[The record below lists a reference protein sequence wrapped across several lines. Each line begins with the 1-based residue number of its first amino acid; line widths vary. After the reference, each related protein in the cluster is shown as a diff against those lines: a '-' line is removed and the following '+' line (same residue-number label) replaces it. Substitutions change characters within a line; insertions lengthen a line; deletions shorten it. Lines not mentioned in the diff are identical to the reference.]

1 MFASIGIH
9 DLPLFI
15 AAGLLLNLTPGP
27 DMVYIGS
34 RTALGGF
41 RAGLA
46 AILGIA
52 SGCMV
57 HSIAAAI
64 GLSAILMTSA
74 EAFFVVKL
82 VGAAYL
88 VYAGIQML
96 RESASANKV
105 PPPEPSVVT
114 QTTAPQ
120 TSATKTARI
129 FWQGFLTNVLNP
141 KVAIFFLAF
150 LPQFIDTSA
159 ASKTWAFLLLGLI
172 FVVNSMF
179 VTVSFAALVARARG
193 KLSAKSSIALWLN
206 RSCGALFLALG
217 VKLAISERPL

>member
-1 MFASIGIH
+1 MFGDVFSTLGIH
-9 DLPLFI
+9 DLALFI
-15 AAGLLLNLTPGP
+15 TAGLLLNLTPGP

-64 GLSAILMTSA
+64 GLSAILTTSA
-74 EAFFVVKL
+74 EAFFIVKL

-88 VYAGIQML
+88 VYAGVQML
-96 RESASANKV
+96 REPASRDNRAPIEEGAPAKS
-105 PPPEPSVVT
+105 P
-114 QTTAPQ
+114 APQ
-120 TSATKTARI
+120 LTRI

-150 LPQFIDTSA
+150 LPQFIDMHA
-159 ASKTWAFLLLGLI
+159 ASKAWALLVLGLI

-193 KLSAKSSIALWLN
+193 KLSAHSSIALWLN

>member
-1 MFASIGIH
+1 MLSSIGIH

-34 RTALGGF
+34 RTAVGGF

-46 AILGIA
+46 AIFGIA

-57 HSIAAAI
+57 HSVAAAI
-64 GLSAILMTSA
+64 GLSAILLTSA

-96 RESASANKV
+96 REPTAG
-105 PPPEPSVVT
+105 
-114 QTTAPQ
+114 TAPAPGAPGGSIP
-120 TSATKTARI
+120 TAAPRIARI

-150 LPQFIDTSA
+150 LPQFIDTQA
-159 ASKTWAFLLLGLI
+159 PSKTWAFLLLGLV
-172 FVVNSMF
+172 FVINSMF
-179 VTVSFAALVARARG
+179 VTVGFAALVAQTRG
-193 KLSAKSSIALWLN
+193 KLLAQSSSALWLN
-206 RSCGALFLALG
+206 RSCGALFIALG
-217 VKLAISERPL
+217 FKLAISERPL

>member
-1 MFASIGIH
+1 MLSSIGIH

-34 RTALGGF
+34 RTAIGGF

-46 AILGIA
+46 AIFGIA

-64 GLSAILMTSA
+64 GLSAILLTSA

-96 RESASANKV
+96 REPTAATATASGGTSGGTPTV
-105 PPPEPSVVT
+105 
-114 QTTAPQ
+114 APQ
-120 TSATKTARI
+120 MARI

-150 LPQFIDTSA
+150 LPQFIDTQA

-172 FVVNSMF
+172 FVINSMF
-179 VTVSFAALVARARG
+179 VTVSFAALVARTRG
-193 KLSAKSSIALWLN
+193 KLSAHSSIALWLN